1 VAFLQPRQGL
11 AITWSADAAAPDL
24 ARQGPERY
32 IQRMVNSVRTT
43 CLVVGGGPAGMVLGL
58 LLARA
63 GVAVTVLEK
72 HPDFLRDFR
81 GDTVHASTLTLLDEL
96 GLGARFAALP
106 QRRIDRAT
114 VQLDAGTARIG
125 DLGRLPGRHKHI
137 ALVPQWDLLD
147 LLADAAAEE
156 PTFTLRR
163 NAEVTDL
170 IREGDRV
177 VGARFTDRTDG
188 SVHEIR
194 AMLTVACDGRGSA
207 VRAAAGFAPRAF
219 GVPMDVWWFRLPRHA
234 DDPAGGVG
242 RISTGEFM
250 VMIDRGEYWQCGFL
264 IGKGSD
270 AVLRAEG
277 IEGFRSRLTALQ
289 PWIADRVG
297 ELASIDDVK
306 LLDVRLERLRRW
318 YADGLLLIGDAAHAM
333 SPVGGVGINLAV
345 QDAVAA
351 ARILAAPLRAAG
363 PVPVAVLRR
372 VQLRRWWPTALIQ
385 AGQRL
390 AHRRILRPV
399 LATQQAGGGSA
410 PGLQQGGHTAMPLE
424 QGHPAATGAPPPAAT
439 GAPPPTGPARP
450 VGINDETVDDAP
462 TSSLPLPL
470 RLLRRFPVLQGIPAR
485 VIAIGPLPEH
495 APAWARRPEPP
506 VPASG
511 AAEPPV
517 GAGT

>member
-1 VAFLQPRQGL
+1 
-11 AITWSADAAAPDL
+11 
-24 ARQGPERY
+24 
-32 IQRMVNSVRTT
+32 MNSDRTT

-114 VQLDAGTARIG
+114 LQLDSGTARIG

-147 LLADAAAEE
+147 LLADASAEE

-163 NAEVTDL
+163 NAEVTGL
-170 IREGDRV
+170 IRDGRRV
-177 VGARFTDRTDG
+177 VGARYTDRTDG
-188 SVHEIR
+188 STHEIR
-194 AMLTVACDGRGSA
+194 ATLTVACDGRGSA
-207 VRAAAGFAPRAF
+207 VRTAAGLRPRAF

-242 RISTGEFM
+242 RISTGEFL
-250 VMIDRGEYWQCGFL
+250 VMIDRGDYWQCGFL
-264 IGKGSD
+264 IRKASD
-270 AVLRAEG
+270 TMLRAEG
-277 IEGFRSRLTALQ
+277 IEGFRARLTALQ
-289 PWIADRVG
+289 PWLADRVG
-297 ELASIDDVK
+297 ELTSFDDVK
-306 LLDVRLERLRRW
+306 LLDVRLDRLRRW
-318 YADGLLLIGDAAHAM
+318 YADGVLLIGDAAHAM

-351 ARILAAPLRAAG
+351 ARIVAPALRAGG

-390 AHRRILRPV
+390 AHRRILQPV
-399 LATQQAGGGSA
+399 LTAQTSGAAG
-410 PGLQQGGHTAMPLE
+410 
-424 QGHPAATGAPPPAAT
+424 PAGAP
-439 GAPPPTGPARP
+439 PARP
-450 VGINDETVDDAP
+450 VGINDDLVGEAP

-470 RLLRRFPVLQGIPAR
+470 RLLRRFPVLQGVPAR

-495 APAWARRPEPP
+495 APAWARCPELP
-506 VPASG
+506 VPA
-511 AAEPPV
+511 AAEPV
-517 GAGT
+517 ENRR